1 MKVIMTSRN
10 YNPSDKLKDTAEK
23 KFEKL
28 GKYFSENIVVNVM
41 VGAEKGNQYKLEATI
56 NAGGTIFRA
65 EERGQD
71 PYTCLDKAVDKLSTQ
86 MSRFKTKLLRRHK
99 DQKMIIME
107 DIPDFPEHEEEAELV
122 KTKRF
127 DVAPMSVE
135 EAILQMELLEHNF
148 FLFLNMETDR
158 IGVVYKRKDG
168 DYGLLEP
175 KY

>member
-10 YNPSDKLKDTAEK
+10 YNPSDKLKDTADK

-28 GKYFSENIVVNVM
+28 GKYFSDDIVVNVM

-99 DQKMIIME
+99 DQKAILME
-107 DIPDFPEHEEEAELV
+107 DIPDFTEHEETAELV

-135 EAILQMELLEHNF
+135 EAILQMELLEHTF